1 MPAAHGDFDMI
12 YRLIPAA
19 IFGATLMS
27 STAVLAFDPVV
38 VTPDSYVTIHPN
50 GVTDYVLATKEQ
62 TGGQFGAIILG
73 DTKGGGGPGPAI
85 VHTNET
91 EIWYV
96 LEGTFEFHVGAKVF
110 EGGPGTFVAVDA
122 GQPHGFIT
130 KSAGKL
136 LTIFSP
142 GGYEHFFMDWEKQNL
157 TPGPDLGK
165 LEESY
170 GVTRPAP

>member
-1 MPAAHGDFDMI
+1 MT
-12 YRLIPAA
+12 YRLIFAAMFGAGALLATSAAA
-19 IFGATLMS
+19 I
-27 STAVLAFDPVV
+27 AFDPIVSPADGHIV
-38 VTPDSYVTIHPN
+38 IHPA
-50 GVTDYVLATKEQ
+50 GAVDYVLATKEQ

-73 DTKGGGGPGPAI
+73 DSAAGGGPGPAI
-85 VHTNET
+85 IHASET

-96 LEGTFEFHVGAKVF
+96 LEGTYEFHVGAKVF

-142 GGYEHFFMDWEKQNL
+142 GGYERFFMDWDKQKL

-165 LEESY
+165 LEQSY
-170 GVTRPAP
+170 GVTRP